1 MAEGGWFGWK
11 DVWRKE
17 KKVGGGSHHKLSTK
31 KCMEVGHVG
40 QHNWSYCPC
49 DRLCC

>member
-1 MAEGGWFGWK
+1 MEEGGWFGWK

-31 KCMEVGHVG
+31 KWKEMHGS
-40 QHNWSYCPC
+40 WPC
-49 DRLCC
+49 RAA